1 MSSRVLIALVAL
13 AAITPASASASAS
26 HRCYSSQL
34 AVTPGR
40 AQGAAGSVGQTVQ
53 LRNLAHVTC
62 TLEGYPG
69 MLLLNASGH
78 ALPTVVHR
86 GASVTVSARPVSLVT
101 LTPGQ
106 SAAFDIGYA
115 SATGYANK
123 RCPTSTRVEITPPN
137 DFAALTINWRLQPF
151 GGTIEALRCGLI
163 NVSPVYAG

>member
-1 MSSRVLIALVAL
+1 MSSRLLIALAAL
-13 AAITPASASASAS
+13 AAITPASASASAP

-34 AVTPGR
+34 AVTPGQ

-69 MLLLNASGH
+69 MLLLNGAGH

-86 GASVTVSARPVSLVT
+86 GASVTVSARAVSLVT
-101 LTPGQ
+101 LAPGQ

-115 SATGYANK
+115 SATGYGNK

-137 DFAALTINWRLQPF
+137 DFAPLTINWRLQPF
-151 GGTIEALRCGLI
+151 GGTIQQLRCGLI